1 MPSSTRLSENARA
14 SAEQS
19 PAPSAAS
26 ASPAPAAA
34 AAADAAG
41 APRTRRTDPD
51 RRDRIIDACLEVVAE
66 HGVAGTTHRKVAVAA
81 DVPLGS
87 MTYHFEGMDELLR
100 LAFERFSQS
109 MSQRFENRMAAATTR
124 GEALDAVTAIIS
136 DDVFTDDRELVL
148 THELYTFAARRPE
161 YRTLTRNWMAASRRA
176 LERHFDPA
184 TARLIDAAIEGLT
197 IHQAF
202 DPAPRTQLD
211 VPAVVR
217 QIAAIHAADR

>member
-1 MPSSTRLSENARA
+1 MPSSTRSSGAPRTSAAPRA
-14 SAEQS
+14 SA
-19 PAPSAAS
+19 
-26 ASPAPAAA
+26 
-34 AAADAAG
+34 

-51 RRDRIIDACLEVVAE
+51 RRDRIIDACLDVVAE

-100 LAFERFSQS
+100 LAFERFSQA
-109 MSQRFENRMAAATTR
+109 MSQRFEDRMAAVTTR
-124 GEALDAVTAIIS
+124 EEALDAVTAIIS

-217 QIAAIHAADR
+217 QIAAIHASDAP

>member
-1 MPSSTRLSENARA
+1 MTST
-14 SAEQS
+14 
-19 PAPSAAS
+19 S
-26 ASPAPAAA
+26 ASRSPGASR
-34 AAADAAG
+34 AAG
-41 APRTRRTDPD
+41 APRARRTDPD
-51 RRDRIIDACLEVVAE
+51 RRDRIVDACLDVVAE
-66 HGVAGTTHRKVAVAA
+66 HGVAGTTHRKVALAA

-100 LAFERFSQS
+100 LAFERFSQA
-109 MSQRFENRMAAATTR
+109 MSQRFEDRMAAATTR
-124 GEALDAVTAIIS
+124 EEALTAVTAIIS
-136 DDVFTDDRELVL
+136 DDVFTNDRELVL

-161 YRTLTRNWMAASRRA
+161 YRTLTRYWMAASRRA

-217 QIAAIHAADR
+217 QIAAIHASDGD

>member
-1 MPSSTRLSENARA
+1 VPST
-14 SAEQS
+14 
-19 PAPSAAS
+19 S
-26 ASPAPAAA
+26 ASRSPGASR
-34 AAADAAG
+34 AAG
-41 APRTRRTDPD
+41 APRARRTDPD
-51 RRDRIIDACLEVVAE
+51 RRDRIVDACLDVVAE
-66 HGVAGTTHRKVAVAA
+66 HGVAGTTHRKVALAA

-100 LAFERFSQS
+100 LAFERFSQA
-109 MSQRFENRMAAATTR
+109 MSQRVEDRMAAATTR
-124 GEALDAVTAIIS
+124 EEALTAVTAIIS
-136 DDVFTDDRELVL
+136 DDVFTNDRELVL

-217 QIAAIHAADR
+217 QIAAIHASDTSGTTDPTPRSAR

>member
-1 MPSSTRLSENARA
+1 MPSSTRLSGEARA
-14 SAEQS
+14 TAADPS
-19 PAPSAAS
+19 APSA
-26 ASPAPAAA
+26 P
-34 AAADAAG
+34 
-41 APRTRRTDPD
+41 PRTRRTDPD

-100 LAFERFSQS
+100 LAFERFSQV
-109 MSQRFENRMAAATTR
+109 MSQRFEDRMAAATTR
-124 GEALDAVTAIIS
+124 DEALDAVTAIIS
-136 DDVFTDDRELVL
+136 NDVFSDDRELVL

-176 LERHFDPA
+176 LEQHFDPV

-211 VPAVVR
+211 VSAVVR